1 MRHAALG
8 ADLNPA
14 LGWGLAAAAIAVG
27 YVSYGWRGVLLG
39 LTVIVFW
46 LLLQFSRALRAMKA
60 AASKPMGHVDSA
72 VMLHS
77 KLRQGMLLSEVMKL
91 THSFGLKRGD
101 EPESYAWRDSGG
113 DEVVLELRQ
122 GKLASWRIERAT

>member
-27 YVSYGWRGVLLG
+27 YISYGWRGVLLG

-46 LLLQFSRALRAMKA
+46 LLLQFSRALRAMRA

-77 KLRQGMLLSEVMKL
+77 KLHEGMLLSQVMKL
-91 THSFGLKRGD
+91 THSFGLKRSD
-101 EPESYAWRDSGG
+101 DPESYAWRDPGG

-122 GKLASWRIERAT
+122 GKLASWRIQRAT